1 MTVKTIPHS
10 YNPLYLS
17 LKDQISTENIIFKQ
31 KNDYYTT
38 ALTLTSE
45 VCFKKSYIKDS
56 TNDLIKMVTGLIK
69 GTETLSY
76 FKEAGLVLSLAKK
89 YNIGGTVEIQKYL
102 ESCLKTVGSTST
114 PPQILGSVGYFLR
127 VSKSCPNNFDVFQAA
142 LSNKLDGY
150 ISSGNLNAVVDISI
164 GLNSLKSN
172 QVDWIKRQVEAKLDS
187 LALERI
193 SKLVIL
199 FSNEDSY
206 ISKLEELLSDN
217 LGSATYPNIGF
228 SIFEAQKII
237 NSNIPNASLKNILI
251 ELKKVDSSWSKMIT
265 NMESEG
271 ITIDLAQLHKV
282 PNFSP
287 HQDIWSLLGLS
298 LSGRAKTVQVSEKDY
313 QGFLDYSGRTSKSYR
328 NISILSFIALLM
340 VAVLQTIY
348 VYYLFD
354 TKIVD
359 LQDTAKN
366 LSLQNYF
373 LDIKSTYFIFI
384 NPWLQLGVALIWI
397 PVLTWRLVIKG
408 RLTFMSIILSWPV
421 LLPFYEIAKN
431 IKKRASD

>member
-1 MTVKTIPHS
+1 MTAKTTPHS

-17 LKDQISTENIIFKQ
+17 LKEQISTENIIFKQ

-38 ALTLTSE
+38 ALTLTAE
-45 VCFKKSYIKDS
+45 DCFKKTYIKDS
-56 TNDLIKMVTGLIK
+56 TKDLVREVTGLVK
-69 GTETLSY
+69 DAKTLTY

-89 YNIGGTVEIQKYL
+89 YSVGGTDEIRKYL
-102 ESCLKTVGSTST
+102 EGCLKTVGSTGT

-127 VSKSCPNNFDVFQAA
+127 VNGSQLDNFDTFQSS

-150 ISSGNLNAVVDISI
+150 ISKGNLNAVVDISI
-164 GLNSLKSN
+164 GLKSLTSN
-172 QVDWIKRQVEAKLDS
+172 QEGWIKGQVEAKLDS

-199 FSNEDSY
+199 FNNEDGY
-206 ISKLEELLSDN
+206 ISKLEESLSDN
-217 LGSATYPNIGF
+217 LGSATYPDIGF

-237 NSNIPNASLKNILI
+237 NSNIPNTSLKNILI

-271 ITIDLAQLHKV
+271 ITIDVAQLHKV

-313 QGFLDYSGRTSKSYR
+313 QGFLDYSGRKNKSYR
-328 NISILSFIALLM
+328 NVSVLSFIALLV

-354 TKIVD
+354 TKSVG
-359 LQDTAKN
+359 LQDTVKN

-373 LDIKSTYFIFI
+373 LDIESTYFIFI

-421 LLPFYEIAKN
+421 LLPFYEVAKN
-431 IKKRASD
+431 IKKRVSD